1 MLKKF
6 LDEEKKESEKWHK
19 STFDKSGTFFD

>member
-6 LDEEKKESEKWHK
+6 LDEDEKEQEKWHK